1 MAKRPTRL
9 RFTEDDLS
17 SDAVKKAAGK
27 AEKAAAKAEKA
38 VDKITPKK
46 HRKLRQE
53 ADVSASRTAKLRFG
67 KAKAD
72 DIPPKPSGIKRT
84 ATHAPVDTL
93 SANVHKSISRYEDDN
108 VGVQTAHQTELGAE
122 TAYHVADHAVYSHKL
137 KAYDKAEKL
146 VSKSDKAN
154 VNALFEK
161 FKKDNPNASSNPLSR
176 WQQKHNIKKE
186 YAAARAGK
194 GGKAT
199 AKGAEKTAKGAK
211 SLTQKITDFC
221 VSHKTALLWVLAIG
235 LLFMVISG
243 MFSSCSTMFQG
254 GTQVVLGTSFTA
266 EDEDILGTDEDYT
279 ALENDLQSQVDN
291 IKSTHPGY
299 DEYRYALD
307 EIGHNP
313 YELAS
318 YLTVVFEDY
327 TREEVQATLQQLFE
341 QQYELILEEEVEIRT
356 RTETRTGTRTHTDPE
371 TGETWEEEYE
381 YEVEVEYEYYILNVT
396 LRNYGLGN
404 VIRSSGLSADQ
415 LERYEVLLE
424 TLGNRSYLFGEDVS
438 SAPGGGSEYT
448 DYDIPG
454 EALTDT
460 AFANM
465 IREAEKY
472 LGYPYVWGGSSPSTS
487 FDCSGFV
494 SWVINNCG
502 NGWSVG
508 RQTANGLK
516 NLCDIIPPSEAKPG
530 DLIFFQGTYNTSGAS
545 HVGIYVGN
553 GMMIHCGDPISYA
566 SIQTNYWQQHF
577 YCFGRLSGIPD
588 NLPYQ

>member
-53 ADVSASRTAKLRFG
+53 ADVSASRTAKLRFS

-266 EDEDILGTDEDYT
+266 EDEDILGSDEDYT
-279 ALENDLQSQVDN
+279 ALENDLRSQVDN
-291 IKSTHPGY
+291 IESTHPGY

-404 VIRSSGLSADQ
+404 VIRSSGLNADQ

-438 SAPGGGSEYT
+438 SAPGGGGEYT

-577 YCFGRLSGIPD
+577 YCFGRIP
-588 NLPYQ
+588 

>member
-72 DIPPKPSGIKRT
+72 DILPKPSGIKRT

-211 SLTQKITDFC
+211 NLTQKITDFC

-243 MFSSCSTMFQG
+243 MFSACSTMFQG

-266 EDEDILGTDEDYT
+266 EDEDILGVDEDYT
-279 ALENDLQSQVDN
+279 ALENDLRSQVDN
-291 IKSTHPGY
+291 IESTHPGY

-313 YELAS
+313 YELAA

-396 LRNYGLGN
+396 LRNYGLGS

-438 SAPGGGSEYT
+438 SAPGSGGEYT

-577 YCFGRLSGIPD
+577 YCFGRIP
-588 NLPYQ
+588 

>member
-53 ADVSASRTAKLRFG
+53 ADVSASRTAKLRFS

-221 VSHKTALLWVLAIG
+221 VSHKTALLWVLVIG

-266 EDEDILGTDEDYT
+266 EDEDILGSDEDYT
-279 ALENDLQSQVDN
+279 ALENDLRSQVDN
-291 IKSTHPGY
+291 IESTHPGY

-356 RTETRTGTRTHTDPE
+356 RTETER
-371 TGETWEEEYE
+371 
-381 YEVEVEYEYYILNVT
+381 
-396 LRNYGLGN
+396 LGKK
-404 VIRSSGLSADQ
+404 
-415 LERYEVLLE
+415 
-424 TLGNRSYLFGEDVS
+424 
-438 SAPGGGSEYT
+438 
-448 DYDIPG
+448 
-454 EALTDT
+454 
-460 AFANM
+460 NM
-465 IREAEKY
+465 NMRWKSNMNIIFSMSPCEIM
-472 LGYPYVWGGSSPSTS
+472 VW
-487 FDCSGFV
+487 V
-494 SWVINNCG
+494 
-502 NGWSVG
+502 
-508 RQTANGLK
+508 
-516 NLCDIIPPSEAKPG
+516 
-530 DLIFFQGTYNTSGAS
+530 
-545 HVGIYVGN
+545 
-553 GMMIHCGDPISYA
+553 M
-566 SIQTNYWQQHF
+566 
-577 YCFGRLSGIPD
+577 
-588 NLPYQ
+588 

>member
-67 KAKAD
+67 KAKAE

-122 TAYHVADHAVYSHKL
+122 TSYHVADHAVYSHKL

-211 SLTQKITDFC
+211 NLTQKITDFC

-243 MFSSCSTMFQG
+243 MFSACSTMFQG

-266 EDEDILGTDEDYT
+266 EDEDILGVDEDYT
-279 ALENDLQSQVDN
+279 ALENDLRSQVDN
-291 IKSTHPGY
+291 IESTHPGY

-313 YELAS
+313 YELAA

-438 SAPGGGSEYT
+438 SAPGGGGEYT

-577 YCFGRLSGIPD
+577 YCFGRIP
-588 NLPYQ
+588 

>member
-176 WQQKHNIKKE
+176 WRQKHNIKKE

-279 ALENDLQSQVDN
+279 ALENDLRSQVDN
-291 IKSTHPGY
+291 IESTHPGY

-356 RTETRTGTRTHTDPE
+356 RTETRTGTRTHTAPE

-438 SAPGGGSEYT
+438 SAPGGGGEYT

-577 YCFGRLSGIPD
+577 YCFGRIP
-588 NLPYQ
+588 

>member
-9 RFTEDDLS
+9 HFTEDDLS

-221 VSHKTALLWVLAIG
+221 VSHKTALLWILAIG

-266 EDEDILGTDEDYT
+266 EDEDILGADEDYT
-279 ALENDLQSQVDN
+279 ALENDLRSQVDN
-291 IKSTHPGY
+291 IESTHSGY

-438 SAPGGGSEYT
+438 SAPGGGGEYT

-516 NLCDIIPPSEAKPG
+516 NLCAIIPPSEAKPG
-530 DLIFFQGTYNTSGAS
+530 DLIFFQGTYGTSGAS

-566 SIQTNYWQQHF
+566 SIETNYWQQHF
-577 YCFGRLSGIPD
+577 YCFGRIP
-588 NLPYQ
+588 

>member
-72 DIPPKPSGIKRT
+72 DIPPKPSGIKRM
-84 ATHAPVDTL
+84 ATRAPVDTL

-122 TAYHVADHAVYSHKL
+122 TAYHVADNVVYSHKL

-211 SLTQKITDFC
+211 NLTQKITDFC

-243 MFSSCSTMFQG
+243 MFSACSTMFQG

-266 EDEDILGTDEDYT
+266 EDEDILGVDEDYT
-279 ALENDLQSQVDN
+279 ALENDLRSQVDN
-291 IKSTHPGY
+291 IESTHPGY

-313 YELAS
+313 YELAA

-396 LRNYGLGN
+396 LRNYGLGS

-438 SAPGGGSEYT
+438 SAPGSGGEYT

-577 YCFGRLSGIPD
+577 YCFGRIP
-588 NLPYQ
+588 

>member
-221 VSHKTALLWVLAIG
+221 VSHKTALLWVLVIG

-266 EDEDILGTDEDYT
+266 EDEDILGSDEDYT
-279 ALENDLQSQVDN
+279 ALENDLRSQVDN
-291 IKSTHPGY
+291 IESTHPGY

-396 LRNYGLGN
+396 LRNYGLGS

-438 SAPGGGSEYT
+438 SAPGGGGEYT

-577 YCFGRLSGIPD
+577 YCFGRIP
-588 NLPYQ
+588 